1 MISLT
6 PGNAIFANFS
16 AKGKGSC
23 CSGFFFLIGVELIY
37 HIELVSALQQSESV
51 IHTHI
56 STLFRFYSHIGHY
69 TVLNRIPGAIQ

>member
-1 MISLT
+1 MQSLQT
-6 PGNAIFANFS
+6 S
-16 AKGKGSC
+16 LQREKGHAALF
-23 CSGFFFLIGVELIY
+23 FFFLIGVELIY
-37 HIELVSALQQSESV
+37 NIELVSALQQSESV

>member
-23 CSGFFFLIGVELIY
+23 CSVFFFLIGVELIY
-37 HIELVSALQQSESV
+37 NIELFSALQQSESV